1 MTEITE
7 GTWFAYQMTATESGK
22 SRSDVSIEKYTI
34 AKISADGGCI
44 VVKNINGVDVDTL
57 ETKADDGSCIF
68 SLKGL
73 EKRGSENMNTAFGHI
88 YVNIYETPDRSGDS
102 ERVFLGK
109 DNVVF
114 RDIRTQVRDG
124 SSLYTETREL
134 SWTNMKL

>member
-7 GTWFAYQMTATESGK
+7 GTWFAYQMSATQSGRPK
-22 SRSDVSIEKYTI
+22 NEVTIEKYTI
-34 AKISADGGCI
+34 TKISGSQCT
-44 VVKNINGVDVDTL
+44 VVKNVNGQDA
-57 ETKADDGSCIF
+57 ETFETSVEDGSCIF

-73 EKRGSENMNTAFGHI
+73 EKRGAENMSTAFGHM
-88 YVNIYETPDRSGDS
+88 YVNIYEVERCGGS

-114 RDIRTQVRDG
+114 RDIRTQMWSGGV
-124 SSLYTETREL
+124 LYTETREL